1 MGRKGTMLAYL
12 CGMFTLPPPVHHSL
26 HVLGAL
32 YAAGW
37 GILAQPEAVAPWV
50 CLATHAL
57 GASRWRTTTPAS
69 EPAASAERGASDGD
83 ILPTVRV
90 SLGIVA
96 VLISAGQHW
105 VLGVTGLDFV
115 LLASASL
122 VLEAVRPRA

>member
-1 MGRKGTMLAYL
+1 MLAYL
-12 CGMFTLPPPVHHSL
+12 CGMFTLPPPVHRSL

-32 YAAGW
+32 YAAGL

-57 GASRWRTTTPAS
+57 GASRWRTTTPTS
-69 EPAASAERGASDGD
+69 HPSAPEDQGASDAD

-105 VLGVTGLDFV
+105 VMGTTGLDFV

>member
-1 MGRKGTMLAYL
+1 MVSYL
-12 CGMFTLPPPVHHSL
+12 CGMFTLPPPVHRSL

-32 YAAGW
+32 YAVSW
-37 GILAQPEAVAPWV
+37 GIVAQPEAVAPWV
-50 CLATHAL
+50 CVATHAL
-57 GASRWRTTTPAS
+57 GASRWRTSAPAS
-69 EPAASAERGASDGD
+69 ETGASGAKGASDGD

-105 VLGVTGLDFV
+105 VMGISGLDFV
-115 LLASASL
+115 LLAAASL